1 MTRQAVVA
9 SSALSFTH
17 QAVKS
22 RQLPRPL
29 STRAK
34 GDERSPAE
42 QWLESL
48 KRNSET
54 VPSAIT
60 EFKFSDLLVPVGK
73 TLTSM
78 TPPPQMLAEN
88 TSDRCG
94 V

>member
-1 MTRQAVVA
+1 MIRQAVVA

-48 KRNSET
+48 KWNSET

-60 EFKFSDLLVPVGK
+60 EFKFSRSSGAGGQNVNKYDSSTADARREYV
-73 TLTSM
+73 
-78 TPPPQMLAEN
+78 
-88 TSDRCG
+88 
-94 V
+94 